1 MSGPTSSW
9 RSSTIKA
16 ARFRSF
22 FSFLHPLFSQ
32 KQSIKHTSKL
42 NKHNK
47 HNMSSLMLSL
57 WFWSSLKVRP
67 FRLRLS
73 EVRVLVFAFKS
84 RGWADEP
91 CGCTNPHKY
100 AKRPSAHLQ
109 RPVDRQFALCVSVP
123 PQPLQLL
130 SGACTGLPHR
140 IQSASAP
147 PLLYFACHY

>member
-22 FSFLHPLFSQ
+22 FSFLHLLFSQ
-32 KQSIKHTSKL
+32 KQSIKQTS
-42 NKHNK
+42 KHNK
-47 HNMSSLMLSL
+47 HNMSSLWLSL
-57 WFWSSLKVRP
+57 WLWSSLKVRP
-67 FRLRLS
+67 SRLRLS
-73 EVRVLVFAFKS
+73 EVRILVSAFRS
-84 RGWADEP
+84 RYGWADES
-91 CGCTNPHKY
+91 CGCINPRKY